1 MEFLVFTFVGIAA
14 AIVHLMLPGQH
25 RVTASAFVLG
35 VFGAW
40 GGALFAGVFHQGG
53 WAMFGDV
60 TLLGAALG
68 AAGAIA
74 SVELAADVHVRRDE
88 QSL

>member
-1 MEFLVFTFVGIAA
+1 MEFLVFTLVGIAA
-14 AIVHLMLPGQH
+14 AVVHLMLPGQH
-25 RVTASAFVLG
+25 RVTASAFALG

-53 WAMFGDV
+53 WATFGTV

-68 AAGAIA
+68 AAGSIA
-74 SVELAADVHVRRDE
+74 LVELAADVHVRREE
-88 QSL
+88 QSP